1 MPLTKINFNT
11 NESVIYKIYCID
23 GSCVYI
29 YFGSTTN
36 FTKRKQSHKSICN
49 NEKHRLYNIKLY
61 KTIRENGGW
70 DNWKMALVEVYP
82 CQDKK
87 QLRIR
92 EQFYID
98 QQLDKINDK
107 RAYVSEEEG
116 IELNRECKKA
126 HYQANRDTALTYQKK
141 HYEANRDTALTYQKK
156 RYEANKE
163 AILAKH
169 KAYKEKNKVE
179 ISVKNKA
186 RYQARKAA
194 ANQVN
199 TL

>member
-107 RAYVSEEEG
+107 RAYVSEEER
-116 IELNRECKKA
+116 IESNREYCKARYDKNKEAVATYKKA
-126 HYQANRDTALTYQKK
+126 YNEVNKEAIATYHKK
-141 HYEANRDTALTYQKK
+141 HYEAN
-156 RYEANKE
+156 KE
-163 AILAKH
+163 AVAAKC
-169 KAYKEKNKVE
+169 KAYNEKNKVA
-179 ISVKNKA
+179 IAAYHKA

-194 ANQVN
+194 ANQPS
-199 TL
+199 